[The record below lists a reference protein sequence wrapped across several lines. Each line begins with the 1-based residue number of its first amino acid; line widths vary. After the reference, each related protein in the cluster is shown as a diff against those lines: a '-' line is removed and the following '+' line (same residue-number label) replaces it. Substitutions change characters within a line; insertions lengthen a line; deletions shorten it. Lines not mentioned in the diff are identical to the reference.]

1 MNPDLRKTIAPAPS
15 VALAQSAPLPDEAK
29 QSRSI
34 RRSLLLSLVVMISL
48 GCSQAERTDE
58 TSTSVLEPENLVLS
72 TNVHEVDRT
81 GDGKIDQRI
90 TVVSRGG
97 KRILMEISQ
106 ANAAGD
112 LVLQSRTFMVGKDL
126 PMTEA
131 DENGDGFLEMIYLFS
146 SDRELEVFKRDQSG
160 NVTPVEAE
168 ELKLFRKAHEK
179 SQTTASAVGQV
190 AIGNE

>member
-1 MNPDLRKTIAPAPS
+1 MPSSLKESLRNWTDIN
-15 VALAQSAPLPDEAK
+15 VAGWVK
-29 QSRSI
+29 RSRSI

-58 TSTSVLEPENLVLS
+58 TATSVPNPESLVLS
-72 TNVHEVDRT
+72 TNVHELDRT

-106 ANAAGD
+106 RNAAGD

-131 DENGDGFLEMIYLFS
+131 DENGDGFLESIYLFS

-168 ELKLFRKAHEK
+168 ELKFFRKAHEK
-179 SQTTASAVGQV
+179 SQTTAAAVGQV